1 MSHRP
6 EAHPEAFQP
15 LEAFLKSSHM
25 SHAAKAAFRAYILKG
40 NNAAAAEIVPED
52 EQPEYRAAME
62 AAYRARCG
70 KAKFAVVN
78 YMPTQGQCQ
87 PTVIFH
93 NRI

>member
-6 EAHPEAFQP
+6 ETFPP
-15 LEAFLKSSHM
+15 LEAFLQLSRM
-25 SHAAKAAFRAYILKG
+25 TRAAKAAFRAHILKG
-40 NNAAAAEIVPED
+40 NNAAASALVPED

-70 KAKFAVVN
+70 KSPFVVEN
-78 YMPTQGQCQ
+78 YMPVQGAVQ